1 MRKLFTGFSK
11 FFAICFSL
19 LFVITTTLALLL
31 FNIGNQMFKA
41 DVYKQALKDLN
52 AYNTLPALL
61 GSALASSISYDPC
74 AENPIICEDISS
86 DLRACYENAFSE
98 ARYIALASGQ
108 DKPTEAEKLSIQSC
122 LDQDNE
128 TISVDSEN
136 NIQAASL
143 DVQDCVRQAVGEEP
157 FNEFINNQRP
167 PNSVEKQQIQNCFDV
182 FKNENIASND
192 GMPSYFQNLSAAEW
206 ESIITTILPPN
217 QMEIFIGSILDGVF
231 SYLKGDVNQVTVSL
245 STLKNRLS
253 GPTGD
258 DLIMEIITSLP
269 PCTEEELGLLNG
281 TTGIDTDVLCKP
293 PADNLSGIIPTL
305 RQQLLDAVSQLP
317 DEAVIIKPMT
327 TDPSS
332 GTGPLGNDPKAAFRL
347 VELMLRLA
355 PLLPMIFLLLV
366 TLFGVRS
373 LKGWMQWWGIPFFSA
388 GMFAI
393 GAGIAVQPIISG
405 FWNSYVESRI
415 PTFLTSAFTEF
426 ARDLIQYIAHNITKQ
441 VIVQAI
447 VLVIIGLA
455 IWIGSYFL
463 KSKNGSENRQ
473 AQVAPKSPLPS

>member
-1 MRKLFTGFSK
+1 
-11 FFAICFSL
+11 
-19 LFVITTTLALLL
+19 
-31 FNIGNQMFKA
+31 
-41 DVYKQALKDLN
+41 
-52 AYNTLPALL
+52 
-61 GSALASSISYDPC
+61 
-74 AENPIICEDISS
+74 
-86 DLRACYENAFSE
+86 
-98 ARYIALASGQ
+98 
-108 DKPTEAEKLSIQSC
+108 
-122 LDQDNE
+122 
-128 TISVDSEN
+128 
-136 NIQAASL
+136 
-143 DVQDCVRQAVGEEP
+143 
-157 FNEFINNQRP
+157 
-167 PNSVEKQQIQNCFDV
+167 
-182 FKNENIASND
+182 
-192 GMPSYFQNLSAAEW
+192 
-206 ESIITTILPPN
+206 
-217 QMEIFIGSILDGVF
+217 
-231 SYLKGDVNQVTVSL
+231 
-245 STLKNRLS
+245 
-253 GPTGD
+253 
-258 DLIMEIITSLP
+258 
-269 PCTEEELGLLNG
+269 
-281 TTGIDTDVLCKP
+281 
-293 PADNLSGIIPTL
+293 
-305 RQQLLDAVSQLP
+305 
-317 DEAVIIKPMT
+317 MT